1 MGRRA
6 NRRDGTQPEIV
17 AAFEQ
22 LGCSVAD
29 LSGAEIPGFPDL
41 VVGCVGV
48 THLVEAKDRSTAYG
62 RMGLSTG
69 QSAFARDWRGSRVW
83 VVHDALE
90 AAALVQNWR
99 RP

>member
-1 MGRRA
+1 MPRRA

-17 AAFEQ
+17 QAFEQ
-22 LGCSVAD
+22 LGCTVVD
-29 LSGAEIPGFPDL
+29 LSGVGIAGLPDL
-41 VVGCVGV
+41 AVGAVGV
-48 THLVEAKDRSTAYG
+48 THLVEVKDRATAYG
-62 RMGLSTG
+62 RKGLSSG
-69 QSAFARDWRGSRVW
+69 QSAFARDWRGGRVW